1 MDSDILRKCALFRD
15 LDDSGLDRALAF
27 FRASER
33 HFRKGD
39 AINEPGRPLR
49 RFGLVL
55 SGNIMVFMDDFDGN
69 RQLMASVMPGST
81 FGESLCFLGIDAQ
94 VRIESVTDS
103 AVLELDAEPVR
114 TPALKEDA
122 AEADLRRRF
131 TAMLAERTL
140 AMNDRI
146 QILSK
151 PAIRE
156 KVITL
161 LSQYRASP
169 GETVELPFGREA
181 MAKYLGV
188 NQSALSRELSR
199 MQDEGI
205 ISFKGRRFTV
215 CSR

>member
-1 MDSDILRKCALFRD
+1 
-15 LDDSGLDRALAF
+15 
-27 FRASER
+27 
-33 HFRKGD
+33 
-39 AINEPGRPLR
+39 
-49 RFGLVL
+49 
-55 SGNIMVFMDDFDGN
+55 
-69 RQLMASVMPGST
+69 
-81 FGESLCFLGIDAQ
+81 
-94 VRIESVTDS
+94 
-103 AVLELDAEPVR
+103 
-114 TPALKEDA
+114 
-122 AEADLRRRF
+122 
-131 TAMLAERTL
+131 MLAERTL